1 MPLATPLKHTTQL
14 CVGSIDDLH
23 NVQKQSHLV
32 SVSTV
37 RSEDV
42 SIDNSQMI
50 DVSTHTRKSVTGFP
64 IPRNRVLLP
73 SNALKPLLPV
83 LNEQGTDS
91 THTSDS
97 LFDEVEDSKAPPTHH
112 CSTARYTTQQA
123 HDDST
128 RHVAN
133 LGHAQ
138 QQQQLSM
145 EPTRHASNMAPLHTS
160 KSSISA
166 NLDNVPEQGATSPFG
181 ADYARLDEDTDQ
193 AAAWA
198 IHIALILFCSL
209 VCISLVLSFV
219 VIDSYGFL
227 TLFFMSVVVGF
238 CLGLAWFVDKTV
250 LQKNEKLKPIRNKI
264 VVAMGTAKHA
274 ISEELDLFK
283 NDWSEFHLLLTNAE
297 YTDQEEEGNGTSQ
310 TTPKLKRKKSVLF
323 KMVKPFL
330 GGGRKLFKRKKSRS
344 EKNDTKSMAQT

>member
-1 MPLATPLKHTTQL
+1 MPLATPSNHSTQV
-14 CVGSIDDLH
+14 CVGSVDDHH
-23 NVQKQSHLV
+23 NVQKQSQLV

-50 DVSTHTRKSVTGFP
+50 DVSTHTRKSATGFP
-64 IPRNRVLLP
+64 SPRK
-73 SNALKPLLPV
+73 SMLPV
-83 LNEQGTDS
+83 LNEQGTDI
-91 THTSDS
+91 THSSDS
-97 LFDEVEDSKAPPTHH
+97 LFSEDDDSKAPPTNH
-112 CSTARYTTQQA
+112 CSTARYTTQQE
-123 HDDST
+123 HNSST
-128 RHVAN
+128 RHVSN

-138 QQQQLSM
+138 QQQHLSRD
-145 EPTRHASNMAPLHTS
+145 PTRHTSNLAPLHTL

-166 NLDNVPEQGATSPFG
+166 NLENFPEQGAPSPFG
-181 ADYARLDEDTDQ
+181 VDYARLDEDTDQ

-219 VIDSYGFL
+219 VIHSYGFL

-264 VVAMGTAKHA
+264 VVAMETAKHEIA
-274 ISEELDLFK
+274 EELDLFK

-297 YTDQEEEGNGTSQ
+297 YTDEEEEENGTTQ

-330 GGGRKLFKRKKSRS
+330 GGRRKLFKRKKNRS
-344 EKNDTKSMAQT
+344 KTNDTKSMAQT